1 MKSQMGELLKLE
13 HHPVAVIHTDERPEG
28 ALQFKKKKFG
38 CAIDMA
44 VQVAKGRT
52 AVFEAETTSCTIGA
66 SSLGFG
72 KGFDSLPFDDDLYY
86 GSLAIGNQDKAG
98 LKLKFLLKI
107 AEAAGIA
114 PPNSSTMVME
124 GEGYKANRE
133 LVRRYI
139 EELPDLRIPERY
151 VVMKP
156 LAEVDPQREKVV
168 VVVLFVNSNQ
178 LAALVT
184 LANFAEEGVDRVL
197 VHSGTA
203 CQSTILYPYLQGD
216 EDRPKASVGLTDLA
230 IRAEQKRFL
239 GDGLLTFAMPY
250 KMFLEME
257 GNAGISCL
265 VRQSWK
271 DLSG

>member
-1 MKSQMGELLKLE
+1 MKSHMGELLKLE
-13 HHPVAVIHTDERPEG
+13 HSPVAIIHTDERPAE

-38 CAIDMA
+38 CAIDMV
-44 VQVAKGRT
+44 VQAAKGKT

-86 GSLAIGNQDKAG
+86 GSLANGNKDKAG
-98 LKLKFLLKI
+98 LKLKLLLKI

-133 LVRRYI
+133 LVRRFI
-139 EELPDLRIPERY
+139 EEIPDLRIPERY

-156 LAEVDPQREKVV
+156 LGEVDPEREKVV
-168 VVVLFVNSNQ
+168 VVVFFVNSNQ
-178 LAALVT
+178 LSALVT
-184 LANFAEEGVDRVL
+184 LANFAEEGVDRVF
-197 VHSGTA
+197 VNWGSA

-216 EDRPKASVGLTDLA
+216 MDRPKASIGLTDLA
-230 IRAEQKRFL
+230 IRAGNKKFW
-239 GDGLLTFAMPY
+239 GDNLLTFAMPY

-257 GNAGISCL
+257 GNAGSSCL
-265 VRQSWK
+265 VKESWNK
-271 DLSG
+271 LVG